1 MLVAGL
7 GFKIAVVPFHQWAP
21 DVYEGAP
28 TGITAFISTGS
39 KAAAFAAM
47 LRIFAAGFLGGDL
60 PGIWVPLL
68 VVLAAASMIFGNV
81 AALLQDNVKRML
93 AYSSIGHAGY
103 ILMGLVAAGGG
114 AQVLK
119 GGAPD
124 PGLGAFGV
132 SAVLI
137 YLLVYTFT
145 NIGAFAVVAALRS
158 ENHSGERVADF
169 TGLSRRN
176 PLLAFAMLVF
186 LLSLAGIPATAG
198 FIGKWYLFGAALSA
212 DYAWLAVIAVIMT
225 TVSAYYYLRVV
236 VAMYMGGAGQAPP
249 IVLPPALAATLVVAL
264 IFTLVIGVYPAR
276 VLGLAAQ
283 GAADLQALG
292 PIPWRL

>member
-1 MLVAGL
+1 
-7 GFKIAVVPFHQWAP
+7 
-21 DVYEGAP
+21 
-28 TGITAFISTGS
+28 
-39 KAAAFAAM
+39 
-47 LRIFAAGFLGGDL
+47 
-60 PGIWVPLL
+60 
-68 VVLAAASMIFGNV
+68 V
-81 AALLQDNVKRML
+81 AALLQENVKRML

-114 AQVLK
+114 RGSLR

-124 PGLGAFGV
+124 AALGTFGV
-132 SAVLI
+132 TAVLV
-137 YLLVYTFT
+137 YVLAYTFT

-158 ENHSGERVADF
+158 EERSGERVSDF
-169 TGLSRRN
+169 KGLSRRS

-186 LLSLAGIPATAG
+186 LLSLAGMPATAG

-236 VAMYMGGAGQAPP
+236 VAMYMSGVGEESP
-249 IVLPPALAATLVVAL
+249 IALPPALAATLVVAL
-264 IFTLVIGVYPAR
+264 IFTLLIGVYPAR
-276 VLGLAAQ
+276 FLSLAAQ

-292 PIPWRL
+292 PFSWRL